1 MIQKCFVGDKVG
13 NFIRIEG
20 IMDKNVLLQNIAH
33 YVFYVGRGLLIKDV
47 FQHHNDPKHS
57 LKLCR
62 NYTESK
68 QK

>member
-33 YVFYVGRGLLIKDV
+33 YVFYVGMIVDQGC
-47 FQHHNDPKHS
+47 FPAP
-57 LKLCR
+57 
-62 NYTESK
+62 
-68 QK
+68 